1 MKKLAFS
8 IVAALLLVCACVE
21 PVQAQVNNTLKYKKA
36 LFVGAHPDDPETCAG
51 GTMILM
57 KQMGC
62 DVVSVYL
69 TGGESGIKGKTHDEA
84 AAIRRIESADACK
97 VMGVRSLWVGQIDG
111 YTEVNRERYA
121 QMKAIIE
128 AEKPDVVFTH
138 WPIDSHRDHRACS
151 LLVYDAWR
159 QLDHSFEL
167 YYFEAM
173 TGLQSMNF
181 TPDEYVDISS
191 TVDLKHEAIMCH
203 RTQEPEWMLNEWH
216 IPMEKM
222 RGNEF
227 QCKAAEAFIH
237 QRWRTSELFK

>member
-1 MKKLAFS
+1 MKILVVGGGGREHAIAWRLAQDAEEHE
-8 IVAALLLVCACVE
+8 IYCAPGNAGTVEIATNVAI
-21 PVQAQVNNTLKYKKA
+21 
-36 LFVGAHPDDPETCAG
+36 GAEDIEG
-51 GTMILM
+51 L
-57 KQMGC
+57 
-62 DVVSVYL
+62 
-69 TGGESGIKGKTHDEA
+69 A
-84 AAIRRIESADACK
+84 AWA
-97 VMGVRSLWVGQIDG
+97 
-111 YTEVNRERYA
+111 
-121 QMKAIIE
+121 E
-128 AEKPDVVFTH
+128 AEKPDLVITH

-203 RTQEPEWMLNEWH
+203 RTQEPEWMLDEWH
-216 IPMEKM
+216 IAMEKM

-227 QCKAAEAFIH
+227 QCKAAEAFVH
-237 QRWRTSELFK
+237 QRWRSSEIVK

>member
-1 MKKLAFS
+1 MKKIICLAFFAS
-8 IVAALLLVCACVE
+8 LLMATAT
-21 PVQAQVNNTLKYKKA
+21 PAMAQLKSTYKKA
-36 LFVGAHPDDPETCAG
+36 LFIGAHPDDPETCAG

-57 KQMGC
+57 KQLGC

-69 TGGESGIKGKTHDEA
+69 TAGESGIAGKSHDEA
-84 AAIRRIESADACK
+84 AAIRRVESADACA

-111 YTEVNRERYA
+111 YAEVNLERYA
-121 QMKAIIE
+121 QMKKIIE
-128 AEKPDVVFTH
+128 QEHPDVVFTH

-173 TGLQSMNF
+173 TGMQSMNF
-181 TPDEYVDISS
+181 TPDEYVDIST
-191 TVDLKHEAIMCH
+191 TVDLKHKAIMCH
-203 RTQEPEWMLNEWH
+203 RTQEPQELIDDWH
-216 IPMEKM
+216 GPMEKM

-227 QCKAAEAFIH
+227 QCRAAEAFVH
-237 QRWRTSELFK
+237 QRWRTSEIVK

>member
-1 MKKLAFS
+1 MKKIIFLVLILNLAT
-8 IVAALLLVCACVE
+8 ALG
-21 PVQAQVNNTLKYKKA
+21 VQAQVTNNLKYKKA
-36 LFVGAHPDDPETCAG
+36 LFIGAHPDDPETCAG

-69 TGGESGIKGKTHDEA
+69 TGGESGIPGKSHDEA
-84 AAIRRIESADACK
+84 SAIRHQESADACR

-128 AEKPDVVFTH
+128 AEQPDVVFTH

-159 QLDHSFEL
+159 QLDHGFEL

-173 TGLQSMNF
+173 TGLQTMNF
-181 TPDEYVDISS
+181 APDEYVDISS
-191 TVDLKHEAIMCH
+191 TVDLKHEAILCH
-203 RTQEPEWMLNEWH
+203 RTQEPQWMLDEWH

-237 QRWRTSELFK
+237 QRWRTSELLK

>member
-1 MKKLAFS
+1 MKKIICLAFFAS
-8 IVAALLLVCACVE
+8 LLMATAT
-21 PVQAQVNNTLKYKKA
+21 PAMAQLKSTYKKA
-36 LFVGAHPDDPETCAG
+36 LFIGAHPDDPETCAG

-57 KQMGC
+57 KQLGC

-69 TGGESGIKGKTHDEA
+69 TAGESGIAGKSHEEA
-84 AAIRRIESADACK
+84 AAIRRVESADACA

-111 YTEVNRERYA
+111 YAEVNLERYA
-121 QMKAIIE
+121 EMKKIIE
-128 AEKPDVVFTH
+128 QEHPDVVFTH

-173 TGLQSMNF
+173 TGMQTMNF
-181 TPDEYVDISS
+181 TPDEYVDIST
-191 TVDLKHEAIMCH
+191 TVDLKHKAIMCH
-203 RTQEPEWMLNEWH
+203 RTQEPQELIDDWH
-216 IPMEKM
+216 GPMEKM

-227 QCKAAEAFIH
+227 QCRAAEAFVH
-237 QRWRTSELFK
+237 QRWRTSEIVK

>member
-1 MKKLAFS
+1 MKRLIFIALA
-8 IVAALLLVCACVE
+8 AAIIAVF
-21 PVQAQVNNTLKYKKA
+21 PSPMSAQLKSTYKKV
-36 LFVGAHPDDPETCAG
+36 LFIGAHPDDPETCAG
-51 GTMILM
+51 GTMILL
-57 KQMGC
+57 KQLGC

-69 TGGESGIKGKTHDEA
+69 TGGESGIKGKSHEEA

-111 YTEVNRERYA
+111 FAEVNLERYA

-128 AEKPDVVFTH
+128 AENPDAVFTH
-138 WPIDSHRDHRACS
+138 WPIDHHRDHRACS
-151 LLVYDAWR
+151 LLVFDAWR

-173 TGLQSMNF
+173 TGLQSLNF
-181 TPDEYVDISS
+181 TPDEYVDIST
-191 TVDLKHEAIMCH
+191 TVDLKHQAIMCH

-227 QCKAAEAFIH
+227 QCRAAEAFVH
-237 QRWRTSELFK
+237 QRWRTSEIVK

>member
-1 MKKLAFS
+1 MKKIICLAFFAS
-8 IVAALLLVCACVE
+8 LLMATAT
-21 PVQAQVNNTLKYKKA
+21 PAMAQLKSTYKKA
-36 LFVGAHPDDPETCAG
+36 LFIGAHPDDPETCAG

-57 KQMGC
+57 KQLGC

-69 TGGESGIKGKTHDEA
+69 TAGESGIAGKSHEEA
-84 AAIRRIESADACK
+84 AAIRRVESADACA

-111 YTEVNRERYA
+111 YAEVNLERYA
-121 QMKAIIE
+121 EMKKIIE
-128 AEKPDVVFTH
+128 QEHPDVVFTH

-173 TGLQSMNF
+173 TGMQSMNF
-181 TPDEYVDISS
+181 TPDEYVDIST
-191 TVDLKHEAIMCH
+191 TVDLKHKAIMCH
-203 RTQEPEWMLNEWH
+203 RTQEPQELIDDWH
-216 IPMEKM
+216 GPMEKM

-227 QCKAAEAFIH
+227 QCRAAEAFVH
-237 QRWRTSELFK
+237 QRWRTSEIVK

>member
-8 IVAALLLVCACVE
+8 IVAALFLVCACVE

-36 LFVGAHPDDPETCAG
+36 LFIGAHPDDPETCAG

-69 TGGESGIKGKTHDEA
+69 TGGESGIKGKTHEEA

-111 YTEVNRERYA
+111 YTEVNLERYA

-128 AEKPDVVFTH
+128 AE
-138 WPIDSHRDHRACS
+138 
-151 LLVYDAWR
+151 
-159 QLDHSFEL
+159 
-167 YYFEAM
+167 
-173 TGLQSMNF
+173 
-181 TPDEYVDISS
+181 
-191 TVDLKHEAIMCH
+191 
-203 RTQEPEWMLNEWH
+203 
-216 IPMEKM
+216 
-222 RGNEF
+222 
-227 QCKAAEAFIH
+227 
-237 QRWRTSELFK
+237 